1 MIAYHQQGD
10 FRLSRQKEYTDW
22 IIKTVNAHGAT
33 IDALNYIFC
42 TDDQLLELNN
52 EHLGKDY
59 YTDIITFEYEPPPR
73 ISGDIFISEDRV
85 RENADDFGVSFEEEL
100 RRVMI
105 HGVLHLLG
113 YKDKE
118 AKEVKEMRE
127 KEAEMMAMFHV
138 KQS

>member
-1 MIAYHQQGD
+1 MIAYHHQGD

-22 IIKTVNAHGAT
+22 IIRAVNAHGAT

-52 EHLGKDY
+52 KHLGKDY

>member
-1 MIAYHQQGD
+1 MIAYHHQGD

-22 IIKTVNAHGAT
+22 IIKAVNAHGAT